1 MKNRTCALCGKHKK
15 VGDIWF
21 GDAKDDKALFV
32 MQQYIVL
39 GPPIQ
44 NAGAVAE
51 NMEST
56 RFSAFMRMAFPP
68 LKVMVKNYPVL
79 KRLPLLLPFYWLVRL
94 VKRAA
99 GQRISQKS
107 LRR

>member
-1 MKNRTCALCGKHKK
+1 
-15 VGDIWF
+15 
-21 GDAKDDKALFV
+21 

-51 NMEST
+51 NMKST

-68 LKVMVKNYPVL
+68 IKVMVKTIPCL
-79 KRLPLLLPFYWLVRL
+79 RDCRFLLPFYWLVRL
-94 VKRAA
+94 VKKGGRAKN
-99 GQRISQKS
+99 KS
-107 LRR
+107 KELGALTDKNKKLMNDIFKSSGL

>member
-1 MKNRTCALCGKHKK
+1 
-15 VGDIWF
+15 
-21 GDAKDDKALFV
+21 

-56 RFSAFMRMAFPP
+56 RFSAFMRMVFPP

-79 KRLPLLLPFYWLVRL
+79 KRLPFLLPFYWFVRL
-94 VKRAA
+94 VKKGGRAKN
-99 GQRISQKS
+99 KS
-107 LRR
+107 KELGALTDKNKKLMNDIFKSSGL